1 MQEKE
6 VRKLD
11 AKEIKDRIL
20 GFLNIHGPSLP
31 VQIARHINM
40 NTLFASAFLSEM
52 ASEKTIIIS
61 NMKVGGSPLY
71 YTKTKENMLE
81 NFSNNLNPK
90 EKEAFELLKNNK
102 ILSDEEQ
109 HPAIR
114 VALRSLKDFAFPFK
128 RNDKIFWRYFLTS
141 ENELEKEEKIMQEL
155 TIKPSIELAINST
168 DNNTESEQ
176 LTKIKQEL
184 EEKKKEF
191 EKLKQEIE
199 EERKMKK
206 ERKKTT
212 QKEKYQKVQKTEE
225 FLNEVKETLNKKQI
239 SIKKIEFSTKD
250 QVIAIIS
257 SNNKE
262 LLLFAYNKKK
272 IDGNDIL
279 KAYKKASSLNL
290 NYSILTKAQISKKL
304 KENLDIYKR
313 LESIETIENSKQ

>member
-155 TIKPSIELAINST
+155 TIKPSIELAIDST

-184 EEKKKEF
+184 E
-191 EKLKQEIE
+191 
-199 EERKMKK
+199 
-206 ERKKTT
+206 
-212 QKEKYQKVQKTEE
+212 
-225 FLNEVKETLNKKQI
+225 
-239 SIKKIEFSTKD
+239 
-250 QVIAIIS
+250 
-257 SNNKE
+257 
-262 LLLFAYNKKK
+262 
-272 IDGNDIL
+272 
-279 KAYKKASSLNL
+279 
-290 NYSILTKAQISKKL
+290 
-304 KENLDIYKR
+304 
-313 LESIETIENSKQ
+313 